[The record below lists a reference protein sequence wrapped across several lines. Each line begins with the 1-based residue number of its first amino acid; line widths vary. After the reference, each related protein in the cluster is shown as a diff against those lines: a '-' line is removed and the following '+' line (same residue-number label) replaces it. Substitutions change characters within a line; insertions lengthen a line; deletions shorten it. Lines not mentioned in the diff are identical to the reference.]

1 MKIINKFIKNGTKF
15 LLPQSCIIDNS
26 VWIDS
31 TCVIGKNC
39 EINKSSCVLENCV
52 IDNSTLT
59 NVKVGKNCTV
69 KNCYL
74 QNCEI
79 KDNTSL
85 IFAYIENSK
94 IGSDCTVGP
103 FCIIKNNSVV
113 ENKCRVG
120 SFVEVKS
127 SVLKDNVKSAH
138 LAYIGD
144 AEVGSN
150 SNIGCGVVFANYNGT
165 DKNKTVVGK
174 NNFIGANVNLVAPL
188 EIKDNCYIGAGTTVS
203 DNIEAEIFMVEKRQ
217 YKKYKNKKIK
227 TG

>member
-15 LLPQSCIIDNS
+15 LIPQSCIIDNS

-113 ENKCRVG
+113 DNKCRVG

-144 AEVGSN
+144 AEVGS
-150 SNIGCGVVFANYNGT
+150 STNIGCGVVFANYDGV
-165 DKNKTVVGK
+165 NKHKTIIGE
-174 NNFIGANVNLVAPL
+174 NNFIGANVNLIAPMQT
-188 EIKDNCYIGAGTTVS
+188 KNNCFIGAGSTLS
-203 DNIEAEIFMVEKRQ
+203 NDLDEKTFIVQKRD
-217 YKKYKNKKIK
+217 YKIKPNTKIK
-227 TG
+227 TD

>member
-52 IDNSTLT
+52 IDNSTLI
-59 NVKVGKNCTV
+59 NVKIGKNCV
-69 KNCYL
+69 IRNCFL
-74 QNCEI
+74 QDCEI
-79 KDNTSL
+79 QDNNVVQ
-85 IFAYIENSK
+85 FAHISNSK
-94 IGSDCTVGP
+94 ILNDCTIGP
-103 FCIIKNNSVV
+103 FCVIKNNSLI
-113 ENKCRVG
+113 ESGCRVG
-120 SFVEVKS
+120 SFVEVKNS
-127 SVLKDNVKSAH
+127 ILKPKVKSAH

-144 AEVGSN
+144 AEVGS
-150 SNIGCGVVFANYNGT
+150 STNIGCGVVFANYDGV
-165 DKNKTVVGK
+165 NKHKTIIGE

-203 DNIEAEIFMVEKRQ
+203 DNIEAETFMVEKRQ

-227 TG
+227 TD